1 MDNSINK
8 HMNQKKKDTVNRNV
22 RVKGP
27 DKEVSKERPE
37 NVVDNKVDILTG
49 DHPKAESKK
58 KVAKGDGTVPVEGSD
73 IGQEVQVQ
81 DKDEASEWEGKP
93 IVEKELDK
101 LQQKHEEL
109 NDSYLRLHA
118 EYDNFRKRTLKEK
131 AELIKNGG
139 ERVLIGI
146 VSLVDDFER
155 ALESLQRAE
164 DKEAVLEGIEL
175 IHNKFINFLK
185 QHGVNEIEAVG
196 QPFDADRFEAVTT
209 TPVEDEEQ
217 KGKVVDCIQKGYALN
232 DKIIR
237 YPKVIVGE

>member
-1 MDNSINK
+1 MG
-8 HMNQKKKDTVNRNV
+8 QDT
-22 RVKGP
+22 P
-27 DKEVSKERPE
+27 DQGKEAVCEQTE
-37 NVVDNKVDILTG
+37 
-49 DHPKAESKK
+49 
-58 KVAKGDGTVPVEGSD
+58 
-73 IGQEVQVQ
+73 
-81 DKDEASEWEGKP
+81 KP
-93 IVEKELDK
+93 NLEKELES
-101 LQQKHEEL
+101 LQRKQEEL

-131 AELIKNGG
+131 AELIKSGG

-175 IHNKFINFLK
+175 IHSKFINFLK

-217 KGKVVDCIQKGYALN
+217 KGKVVDCIQKGYVLN
-232 DKIIR
+232 EKIIR

>member
-1 MDNSINK
+1 
-8 HMNQKKKDTVNRNV
+8 MNQKKKDTVNRNV

-27 DKEVSKERPE
+27 DKEVSKEQPE

-49 DHPKAESKK
+49 DHPKAEPKK
-58 KVAKGDGTVPVEGSD
+58 KAAKGDGTVPVEGSD
-73 IGQEVQVQ
+73 IGQEVLDQ

-146 VSLVDDFER
+146 VSLVDDFEW

-175 IHNKFINFLK
+175 IHTKFINFLK